1 MIYFQIII
9 RNFNWSPRASLP
21 VTPRAVITSL
31 PTSLSI
37 SNTLCLHFIKDWCT
51 GLQMGA
57 VSAKQSPAALA
68 SLPAESMKNTSPD
81 ASNCQNREEE
91 TFVMPAFFW
100 SKGSR
105 SYQLELL
112 NIGLMWWMPGMK
124 QFTIE
129 THWKR
134 LTLVYNWLLWV
145 WQTHWKFKATIF
157 SRKLSSIEIWCCE
170 KKSFLL

>member
-1 MIYFQIII
+1 MCSGG
-9 RNFNWSPRASLP
+9 WDKDDHRAWQRGGQLSLQ
-21 VTPRAVITSL
+21 
-31 PTSLSI
+31 TSLSI

-81 ASNCQNREEE
+81 ASNCQNREAE

-134 LTLVYNWLLWV
+134 LILVYNWLLWV
-145 WQTHWKFKATIF
+145 WQTHWKFKATIWVV
-157 SRKLSSIEIWCCE
+157 L
-170 KKSFLL
+170 KSDVAKRNHFYCNNCIGACIQ